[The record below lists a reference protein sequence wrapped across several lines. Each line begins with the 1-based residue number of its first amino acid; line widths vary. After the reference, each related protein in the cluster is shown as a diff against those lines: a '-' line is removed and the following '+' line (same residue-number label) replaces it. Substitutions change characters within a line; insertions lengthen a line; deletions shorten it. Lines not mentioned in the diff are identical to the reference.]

1 MTLAK
6 VLPTVRLLS
15 SQEKLKLIQ
24 ILAEELE
31 TAEDVLPL
39 KFSKADNSTWQFL
52 VSRPHSWRQQ
62 LYIKGRKLL
71 ASTVWQDMIVNSMS
85 PEQAADNWD
94 LPLAAIHEAIQYCQT
109 HQDLVKLEA
118 EEERHRLQ
126 EKGVSLE
133 PKSVA

>member
-1 MTLAK
+1 MTLAE
-6 VLPTVRLLS
+6 VLPNVRQLS
-15 SQEKLKLIQ
+15 SQEKLRLIQ
-24 ILAEELE
+24 LLAEELE
-31 TAEDVLPL
+31 TAEDTSPL
-39 KFSKADNSTWQFL
+39 KSSIADNATWQFL

-85 PEQAADNWD
+85 LEQAAENWD
-94 LPLAAIHEAIQYCQT
+94 LPLAAIDEAVQYCQT

-118 EEERHRLQ
+118 EEERHRLR